1 MINHVLFSAFLV
13 FFVGGFLLVWDSS
26 PDSFMRNQS
35 PQVDS
40 IPRADSYM
48 TDIISRQFS
57 DTGKEKFILSAPKV
71 ELFSNTSETL
81 LTEPELISFR
91 HKAGLA
97 KTKTV
102 RINAKN
108 GALTGTGEILTLT
121 NNVVATVEAAQ
132 GKTQLNTERLVY
144 VPSSETA
151 STAAPFDLL
160 SPQVKISGK
169 GLEADFSNQKYTLK
183 SEVQAVHEPI

>member
-1 MINHVLFSAFLV
+1 MINHALFSAFLV
-13 FFVGGFLLVWDSS
+13 LFVGGFLLVWDSS

-48 TDIISRQFS
+48 TEIISRQFS

-108 GALTGTGEILTLT
+108 GVLTGTGEILILT
-121 NNVVATVEAAQ
+121 NNVVVTIETAE

-151 STAAPFDLL
+151 STAAPFDLI

>member
-108 GALTGTGEILTLT
+108 GVLTGTGEILILT
-121 NNVVATVEAAQ
+121 NNVVVTIETAE

>member
-1 MINHVLFSAFLV
+1 MINHALFSAFLV
-13 FFVGGFLLVWDSS
+13 LFVGGFLLVWDSS

-48 TDIISRQFS
+48 TEIISRQFS
-57 DTGKEKFILSAPKV
+57 DTGKEKFILSAHKV

-108 GALTGTGEILTLT
+108 GVLTGTGEILILT
-121 NNVVATVEAAQ
+121 NNVVVTIETAE

>member
-91 HKAGLA
+91 RKAGLA

-108 GALTGTGEILTLT
+108 GVLTGTGEILILT
-121 NNVVATVEAAQ
+121 NNVVVTIETAE

-151 STAAPFDLL
+151 STAAPFDLI

>member
-1 MINHVLFSAFLV
+1 MINHALFSAFLV
-13 FFVGGFLLVWDSS
+13 LFVGGFLLVWDSS

-40 IPRADSYM
+40 TPRADSYM
-48 TDIISRQFS
+48 TEIISRQFS

-71 ELFSNTSETL
+71 ELFSDTSETL
-81 LTEPELISFR
+81 LTEPELISFS

-108 GALTGTGEILTLT
+108 GVLTGTGEILILT
-121 NNVVATVEAAQ
+121 NNVVVTIETAE

>member
-1 MINHVLFSAFLV
+1 MINHALFSAFLV
-13 FFVGGFLLVWDSS
+13 LFVGGFLLVWDSS

-40 IPRADSYM
+40 TPRADSYM
-48 TDIISRQFS
+48 TEIISRQFS
-57 DTGKEKFILSAPKV
+57 DTGKEKFILSAHKV

-102 RINAKN
+102 TINAKN

>member
-48 TDIISRQFS
+48 TEIISRQFS

-71 ELFSNTSETL
+71 ELFSDTSETL
-81 LTEPELISFR
+81 LTEPELISFS

-102 RINAKN
+102 GINAKN
-108 GALTGTGEILTLT
+108 GVLTGTGEILTLT
-121 NNVVATVEAAQ
+121 NNVVVTIEAAE
-132 GKTQLNTERLVY
+132 GKTQLNTEHLVY

-151 STAAPFDLL
+151 STEAPFDLL

>member
-48 TDIISRQFS
+48 TEIISRQFS

-71 ELFSNTSETL
+71 ELFSDTSETL

>member
-108 GALTGTGEILTLT
+108 GVLTGTGEILILT
-121 NNVVATVEAAQ
+121 NNVVVTIETAE

-151 STAAPFDLL
+151 STAAPFDLI

>member
-48 TDIISRQFS
+48 TEIISRQFS

>member
-91 HKAGLA
+91 RKAGLA

-108 GALTGTGEILTLT
+108 GVLTGTGEILILT
-121 NNVVATVEAAQ
+121 NNVVVTIETAE